1 MQNRSP
7 AACERRRGAACRLS
21 AARTRRTAARRP
33 ASRATFARCRKGNAS
48 QNQAVE
54 STRVS
59 TGAIL
64 HYSKRAQWPESAHRG
79 SGKKIFTPTGKTVS
93 LTSCY

>member
-1 MQNRSP
+1 PRCLRASQ
-7 AACERRRGAACRLS
+7 GAACRLY

-33 ASRATFARCRKGNAS
+33 ASRTTFARCRKGNAS

-54 STRVS
+54 STRAS

-64 HYSKRAQWPESAHRG
+64 HPGKQNSLKAHIGDRA
-79 SGKKIFTPTGKTVS
+79 KKS
-93 LTSCY
+93 LPQRVKPAL